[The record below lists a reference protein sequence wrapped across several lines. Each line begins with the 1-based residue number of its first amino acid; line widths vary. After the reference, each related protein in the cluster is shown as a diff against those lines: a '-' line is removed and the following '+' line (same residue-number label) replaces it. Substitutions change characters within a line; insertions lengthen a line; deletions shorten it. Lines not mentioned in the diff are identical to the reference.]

1 MNREQMRQAMPTVAA
16 IVDEYRDL
24 MADGGKVI
32 YASENGHVI
41 DRREPVKETQVFT
54 VPKDYLRPAGGWTKG
69 GSDANR
75 N

>member
-1 MNREQMRQAMPTVAA
+1 MSKNELRQRMPTVAA

-41 DRREPVKETQVFT
+41 DRRTPEPNVFDIPPNYGMPT
-54 VPKDYLRPAGGWTKG
+54 GGKKC
-69 GSDANR
+69 
-75 N
+75 